1 MKNFGDVFQLS
12 QGGRFFNCGL
22 AAILCYKSRFARALR
37 RSAVSL
43 IKIMEV

>member
-12 QGGRFFNCGL
+12 QGGRFSTVVLRLF
-22 AAILCYKSRFARALR
+22 YVTSPVKRALR

>member
-1 MKNFGDVFQLS
+1 MKNLGMFFS
-12 QGGRFFNCGL
+12 CRKAGGFFNCGL